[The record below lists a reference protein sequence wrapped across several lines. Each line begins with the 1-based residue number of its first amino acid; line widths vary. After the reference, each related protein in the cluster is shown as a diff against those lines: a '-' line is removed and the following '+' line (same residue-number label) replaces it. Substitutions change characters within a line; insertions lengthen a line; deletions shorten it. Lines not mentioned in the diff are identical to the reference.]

1 LRVLL
6 LRQRGLERLKHRVTA
21 PQITSVHSLQRHSL
35 VRSRDPLH
43 LIREQVD
50 MISAGSGLVRGLQS
64 ALMRAFESITLMR
77 ALKSTVMGG
86 LQSALLRALT
96 CQH

>member
-1 LRVLL
+1 
-6 LRQRGLERLKHRVTA
+6 
-21 PQITSVHSLQRHSL
+21 